1 MFFQTN
7 MHHSITKVLEM
18 EFIKMYLL
26 LKKILK
32 IWEGSM
38 LTIMCVSIMYGG
50 GNKSCVVHQLSAPV
64 LY

>member
-1 MFFQTN
+1 
-7 MHHSITKVLEM
+7 M